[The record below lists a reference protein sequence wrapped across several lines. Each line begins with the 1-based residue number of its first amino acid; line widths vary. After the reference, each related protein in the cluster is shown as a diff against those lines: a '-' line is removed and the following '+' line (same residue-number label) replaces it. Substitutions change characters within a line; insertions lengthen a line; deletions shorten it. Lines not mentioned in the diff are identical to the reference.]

1 MIVFNFLTQE
11 GLQMKKEIINNLTSF
26 FRKVLV
32 ISMVSSV
39 VFAIQVNDEVELTQ
53 FMNARYSANFTKN
66 AKNLRGT
73 LSSGTKAKVVEIKQF
88 KTGNLG
94 FFLEVKSGRYNNEN
108 VWVHFNPNRPSLKL
122 FSQTGAAT
130 PDPALATDATTTRD
144 VPVIRD
150 PATTPVSASTDTT
163 LISIPSASGTTTVS
177 GSTVVSATTVVDVV
191 GAANRAVGGTSGGDS
206 GCRDCTGPAPV
217 GGSGNSGGPSDVV
230 SGTTGVVPLT
240 PVALAGGVIGN
251 FFVDYDSIIDNASS
265 LTAAQLAA
273 RRFLALRAHIL
284 NYSSFCER
292 YTPGSDLINR
302 VTTKWNGM
310 SDFLIANDRVLGG
323 SNPADVI
330 LTAYSNMASLKFS
343 NLGPEAACQELKPQ
357 FEYFMRLNRAEL
369 SAYTSTPVNQRSRV
383 IRSGVPQ

>member
-1 MIVFNFLTQE
+1 
-11 GLQMKKEIINNLTSF
+11 MKKEIINNLTSF

-53 FMNARYSANFTKN
+53 YMNARYSANFTKN

-73 LSSGTKAKVVEIKQF
+73 LNSGTKAKVVEIKKF
-88 KTGNLG
+88 NTGNSG
-94 FFLEVKSGRYNNEN
+94 FLIEVKGGRYNNEK

-122 FSQTGAAT
+122 FSQTGAVT

-150 PATTPVSASTDTT
+150 PATTPVSASTDST

-191 GAANRAVGGTSGGDS
+191 GAANRAVGGTTGGGDS

-217 GGSGNSGGPSDVV
+217 GGAGNSGGPNDIV
-230 SGTTGVVPLT
+230 SGTTGVVQPPT
-240 PVALAGGVIGN
+240 PVALAGGEIGN

-265 LTAAQLAA
+265 LSANQLAA
-273 RRFLALRAHIL
+273 RRFLAIRAHIS

-302 VTTKWNGM
+302 VITKWNGM
-310 SDFLIANDRVLGG
+310 SEFLIANDRVLGG

-330 LTAYSNMASLKFS
+330 LTAYSNKASLKFS
-343 NLGPEAACQELKPQ
+343 NLGPQVACQQLKPQ
-357 FEYFMRLNRAEL
+357 FEYFMRLDRAAL
-369 SAYTSTPVNQRSRV
+369 SSYTATPVNQRSTA
-383 IRSGVPQ
+383 IRAGVAQ